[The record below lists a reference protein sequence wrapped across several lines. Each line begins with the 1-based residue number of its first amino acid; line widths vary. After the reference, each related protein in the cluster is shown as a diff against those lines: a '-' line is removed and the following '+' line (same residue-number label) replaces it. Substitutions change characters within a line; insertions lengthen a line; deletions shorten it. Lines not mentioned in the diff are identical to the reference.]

1 MTASEDGTIKIF
13 DVRSPGIQRDYTP
26 DSKSPINSVIIHP
39 NQGELVSCD
48 QNGSI
53 RLWDLGE
60 NSCTHELLP
69 DEDTP
74 MRSVTMA
81 SDGSLLV
88 AANNK
93 GNYYAWKTV
102 STSRSEFEALTLVN
116 AHSKY
121 ITKCLL
127 SPDNK

>member
-1 MTASEDGTIKIF
+1 M
-13 DVRSPGIQRDYTP
+13 
-26 DSKSPINSVIIHP
+26 DSLEIT
-39 NQGELVSCD
+39 QGELISCD

-53 RLWDLGE
+53 RVWDLGE

-74 MRSVTMA
+74 VRSVSMA

-93 GNYYAWKTV
+93 GNYYAWKTKV
-102 STSRSEFEALTLVN
+102 TGDATDFEPLTRVN
-116 AHSKY
+116 AHAKY

-127 SPDNK
+127 SPDNKYCNMLRIFIDM